1 MNTKG
6 HHWLTNARLTK
17 YQSLL
22 CENPCITIEV
32 CNTLNPA
39 TLFPVSESPVEH
51 DCVEVLDSVYSSRPD
66 LRDQPW
72 ASVDW
77 ELYVDGSSFINPQGE
92 RCAGYAVVTLDTVV
106 EAGSLPQGTSAQ
118 KAELIALIRALELTE
133 GMLHRTTASS
143 AASLR
148 SSFDYNSQTASPLP
162 PPTSGADFTSRN
174 LFPPGIKDFLL
185 LCGRILLLLA
195 LLTLIIS
202 VTTSWLNSFKSPQVY
217 LKEEEEKNEK
227 RQKLVRKKQQE
238 AQGEKASRYIENVLK
253 PHQEMKLRKLE
264 ERFYQMTGEAWKLS
278 SGHKLGG
285 DEGTSQ
291 TSFETSNREA
301 AKSQNL
307 PKPLTE
313 FPSPAEQPIC
323 KEIPDLP
330 EEPSQTAEVVTV
342 ALRCPSGNVLRR
354 RFLKSYSSQV
364 LFDWMTRIGY
374 HISLYSLSTSFPRR
388 PLAVEGGQSL
398 EDIGI
403 TVDTVLILEE
413 KEQTN

>member
-1 MNTKG
+1 MASRG
-6 HHWLTNARLTK
+6 VVGIFFLSAVPL
-17 YQSLL
+17 
-22 CENPCITIEV
+22 V
-32 CNTLNPA
+32 C
-39 TLFPVSESPVEH
+39 
-51 DCVEVLDSVYSSRPD
+51 
-66 LRDQPW
+66 
-72 ASVDW
+72 
-77 ELYVDGSSFINPQGE
+77 
-92 RCAGYAVVTLDTVV
+92 
-106 EAGSLPQGTSAQ
+106 
-118 KAELIALIRALELTE
+118 LELRR
-133 GMLHRTTASS
+133 GIP
-143 AASLR
+143 
-148 SSFDYNSQTASPLP
+148 DI
-162 PPTSGADFTSRN
+162 
-174 LFPPGIKDFLL
+174 GIKDFLL

-202 VTTSWLNSFKSPQVY
+202 VTTSWLNSLKSSQVY
-217 LKEEEEKNEK
+217 LKEEEKNEK

-238 AQGEKASRYIENVLK
+238 AQREK
-253 PHQEMKLRKLE
+253 
-264 ERFYQMTGEAWKLS
+264 
-278 SGHKLGG
+278 G

-291 TSFETSNREA
+291 TSLETPNREA

-313 FPSPAEQPIC
+313 FPSPAEQPMC
-323 KEIPDLP
+323 NEIPDLP

-354 RFLKSYSSQV
+354 RFLKSYGSQV

-374 HISLYSLSTSFPRR
+374 HTSLYSLSTSFPRR